1 VEAATRRIENERA
14 VDPDARDL
22 VMRGWALH
30 YRPYSA
36 MTREEAL
43 RAHERALKIDP
54 ESVDARIGIAAIL
67 AGNLANGWSNSFEQ
81 DLARSE
87 HLLLEALERDANR
100 AWMHTTMGL
109 VRRLQNRLPES
120 RTECEAAIALDRNY
134 ASAYRQLGITL
145 MCLGH
150 PDTAIPPLEKA
161 IVLNP
166 HDRNTAVSYWALGQC
181 HLFLGHTDQAME
193 LFRKACAG
201 NPWLYYTHLAL
212 AAALGLKGEL
222 DEAGTLLAEGIRLK
236 PEVNSLARLRA
247 YPPYNNNLPKG
258 ALREET
264 VEAGLRNAGMLE
276 D

>member
-1 VEAATRRIENERA
+1 
-14 VDPDARDL
+14 
-22 VMRGWALH
+22 
-30 YRPYSA
+30 
-36 MTREEAL
+36 
-43 RAHERALKIDP
+43 
-54 ESVDARIGIAAIL
+54 
-67 AGNLANGWSNSFEQ
+67 
-81 DLARSE
+81 
-87 HLLLEALERDANR
+87 
-100 AWMHTTMGL
+100 MGL